1 MITNKL
7 QLYQATQILQD
18 KNINCV
24 YNTTKEVYKSIIQP
38 CTNDNN

>member
-18 KNINCV
+18 KNIKIV
-24 YNTTKEVYKSIIQP
+24 FTTQQ
-38 CTNDNN
+38 N

>member
-7 QLYQATQILQD
+7 QLHQAAQILQD

-24 YNTTKEVYKSIIQP
+24 YNTTKLMYKSIIQQY
-38 CTNDNN
+38 